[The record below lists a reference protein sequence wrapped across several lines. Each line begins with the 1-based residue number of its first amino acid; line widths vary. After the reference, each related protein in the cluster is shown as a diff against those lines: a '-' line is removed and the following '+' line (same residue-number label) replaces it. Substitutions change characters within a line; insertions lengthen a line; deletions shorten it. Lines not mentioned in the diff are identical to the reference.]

1 VLWDK
6 MAARE
11 MVVVLDFLM
20 GYESFVTFVSSLS
33 LVVDVFSFHLQIIHW
48 FSASVSRKYFQG
60 HNP

>member
-1 VLWDK
+1 VLSGK

-33 LVVDVFSFHLQIIHW
+33 RSRRFQFSFIDYSL
-48 FSASVSRKYFQG
+48 V
-60 HNP
+60 